1 MLTIFR
7 DATPVVLCAIGKGR
21 THEWTVLEAFRETF
35 GTVTV
40 VPPHVQ
46 WLATVEL
53 QSLGRLPVRQAFR
66 LIDCERYLA
75 AAMLSP
81 VISTRILNGD

>member
-7 DATPVVLCAIGKGR
+7 GPTPVILCALGKGR
-21 THEWTVLEAFRETF
+21 THEWTVLEVFRETF
-35 GTVTV
+35 GAITVA
-40 VPPHVQ
+40 PPDVQ

-53 QSLGRLPVRQAFR
+53 PPLGRLPVRQAFR

-75 AAMLSP
+75 AGILSALLSGP
-81 VISTRILNGD
+81 TRNGD